1 MHDRAYCH
9 RNQLK
14 ATMLLAS
21 LSVLLILGGAA
32 VGGRVGLVVACALA
46 LAMNAGAYFASDRI
60 ALRSMRAYPV
70 SEADHPELCRIVRE
84 LATTMRLPIP
94 AVYVSG
100 TATPTAFATGRNP
113 RRSTICVT
121 QGLLRLLDQREL
133 RAVIGHELG
142 HVASRDILISSIASA
157 LASMIMSAVQCAWR
171 LRFRRTLNPAGP
183 QLGPLRSAPWLRPAR
198 SPRPVRGVGLVGL
211 VLLLIL
217 GPLAASLLRV
227 AITRSR
233 EYAADRT
240 SARITGDPLALA
252 DALRKLEA
260 TTRRVPLPP
269 DPALRSTAA
278 LMIANPFGQSGFV
291 RLFSTHPSTR
301 DRVRR
306 LEDLAGVR
314 RSAQR

>member
-1 MHDRAYCH
+1 MHDRAHCH

-14 ATMLLAS
+14 TTMLLAS
-21 LSVLLILGGAA
+21 LSVLLILGGGA
-32 VGGRVGLVVACALA
+32 VGGRVGLVVACGLA

-60 ALRSMRAYPV
+60 ALLSMRAYPV

-84 LATTMRLPIP
+84 LATAMRLPIP
-94 AVYVSG
+94 AVYVSA

-142 HVASRDILISSIASA
+142 HVASRDILISSVASA

-171 LRFRRTLNPAGP
+171 VRFGRTHPAWPGPAG
-183 QLGPLRSAPWLRPAR
+183 RS
-198 SPRPVRGVGLVGL
+198 VRGVGPVGL
-211 VLLLIL
+211 LLLLVL

-252 DALRKLEA
+252 DALRKLES
-260 TTRRVPLPP
+260 TTRRVPLPA

-278 LMIANPFGQSGFV
+278 LMIASPFRQSGFG

-306 LEDLAGVR
+306 LEYLAGVR
-314 RSAQR
+314 RGTQR

>member
-9 RNQLK
+9 RNQLN

-32 VGGRVGLVVACALA
+32 VGGRIGLVVACALA

-142 HVASRDILISSIASA
+142 HVASRDILISSVASA

-171 LRFRRTLNPAGP
+171 LRFRRTHNVAGSP
-183 QLGPLRSAPWLRPAR
+183 LGPLQPAR
-198 SPRPVRGVGLVGL
+198 SLQPVRGVGLVGL

-314 RSAQR
+314 RGAQR